1 MLNDRLPA
9 RPPFTCPSC
18 GTQTQGKYCSNC
30 GEKRIT
36 DEDYSIRRYLEEIF
50 SAITLLESKLLRSLW
65 LVASK
70 PGYLSREY
78 FAGRRVR
85 YIKPLQLFIFL
96 NVVYYFS
103 LTVFTATTFTTP
115 LATQLHMLAAVLM
128 GSLSFALGMA
138 PGSTQKLPTPDDRA
152 VYGGLHVTKAS
163 FPSCTLVPFVVGAF
177 WEQYLR

>member
-1 MLNDRLPA
+1 MLNDRPPS

-36 DEDYSIRRYLEEIF
+36 DEDCSIRRYLEEIF

-115 LATQLHMLAAVLM
+115 LATQLHMNNYYPGYASRRVDHKLQVDKIQLCNAREQVQRKDCN
-128 GSLSFALGMA
+128 SLKDPDFSAHPNLCIVVFHALLSA
-138 PGSTQKLPTPDDRA
+138 
-152 VYGGLHVTKAS
+152 
-163 FPSCTLVPFVVGAF
+163 
-177 WEQYLR
+177 